1 MGKKSKIRFRLLRRE
16 LRIIYMHPIY
26 LGMMV
31 IMPLL
36 LTLFFTSLMEQGQP
50 VDMPIGIVDQD
61 QTSTTRRLT
70 RMIDGFQSSHVV
82 AHYPTVDEA
91 RQAIQRNKIYGF
103 VYFPSH
109 MTEELIAGRQPK
121 MSFYYT
127 NTSLTAGS
135 LLYKEMKTLGT
146 LASAGVGAAKM
157 TAQGL
162 SKEQVQFL
170 MQPIAI
176 DGHNVGN
183 PMVSYNIFLSAMLV
197 PGCLMLMI
205 FLFTAYCLGTELK
218 FNTHKEWLAMA
229 DGNMWTAVILKLV
242 PHTVI
247 NLFTMYTIMYYL
259 FGVLHFPAP
268 GGIWVLMLLG
278 FLSVLA
284 SQGWGV
290 FIFGLIPSLR
300 MSMSVCSLWAVL
312 SFSMVGSAFPVFAM
326 DPPMHTLAWLFPLR
340 HYYIIYQL
348 CVFNTYPLTYVI
360 WHVVALIGFSLL
372 PLLVANRIFKA
383 FREFGYIP

>member
-1 MGKKSKIRFRLLRRE
+1 
-16 LRIIYMHPIY
+16 MHPIY

-36 LTLFFTSLMEQGQP
+36 LTFFFTSLMGDGRP
-50 VDMPIGIVDQD
+50 VEMPIAVVDQD
-61 QTSTTRRLT
+61 QTSTTRKLT
-70 RMIDGFQSSHVV
+70 RMIDGFQSSRVV
-82 AHYPTVDEA
+82 AHYPTVADA

-103 VYFPSH
+103 VYFPKN
-109 MTEELIAGRQPK
+109 MTEDMIAGRQPK

-135 LLYKEMKTLGT
+135 LLFKDMKMLGVFA
-146 LASAGVGAAKM
+146 ASGVGAAKM
-157 TAQGL
+157 SAMGL
-162 SKEQVQFL
+162 SKEQVAFM

-176 DGHNVGN
+176 DSHNVGN
-183 PMVSYNIFLSAMLV
+183 PMISYNVFLCAWVV
-197 PGCLMLMI
+197 PACLMLMI
-205 FLFTAYCLGTELK
+205 FLFTAYSLGTELK
-218 FNTHKEWLAMA
+218 FNTHKEWLEMA
-229 DGNMWTAVILKLV
+229 DGNMSMAVVLKLL
-242 PHTVI
+242 PHTII
-247 NLFTMYTIMYYL
+247 NLFTIYTIMYYM

-268 GGIWVLMLLG
+268 GGIGVLMLLG
-278 FLSVLA
+278 LLAVLA

-312 SFSMVGSAFPVFAM
+312 SFSMVGAAFPVFAM
-326 DPPMHTLAWLFPLR
+326 DSPLQSLSWLFPLR

-348 CVFNTYPLTYVI
+348 CVFNTYPLSYVI
-360 WHVVALIGFSLL
+360 WHIVALIGFSLL
-372 PLLVANRIFKA
+372 PLLVAHRIFKA